1 MCAERARGKIVKD
14 EKRELNVLKED
25 IIKRF
30 TSYVKVNTQSND
42 DNPGCPST
50 PGQLALGRQLVTEL
64 KALGMADVTMDAN
77 GYVMA
82 SLPSNTDKAVPTIG
96 FMSHVDTATDF
107 TGEGVN
113 PQVIEKYDGKDIVL
127 NKERGIILSPG
138 TFPELKK
145 YVGHMLITTDGTTL
159 LGADDKSG
167 ISEIMTAM
175 DYLLHHPEIKHGKVR
190 VAFTPDE
197 EIGRGPHKFDVAAF
211 GAELAYTVDGG
222 ALGGLEYENFNAAEA
237 KLFFSG
243 SNVHPGSAKG
253 KMVNSIKLAIDFQ
266 NRIPANEAPELTDGY
281 EGFYHLLTFN
291 GDVEQS
297 KLVYII
303 RDFDKTKF
311 AEKKSFVQETVKKL
325 QKKYGEKSV
334 VLELK
339 DQYYNMKEKV
349 EEHKEVVDVAYQAL
363 KNLDIEPQVL
373 PIRGGTDGAQISYM
387 GLPTPNLFTG
397 GENFHGKFE
406 YISVDNM
413 VKATKT
419 IVEIIRLFAETK

>member
-1 MCAERARGKIVKD
+1 MA
-14 EKRELNVLKED
+14 LLKED
-25 IIKRF
+25 IMKRF

-50 PGQLALGRQLVTEL
+50 PGQLTLLNRLVDEL
-64 KALGMADVTMDAN
+64 KTIGMADVTIDAS

-82 SLPSNTDKAVPTIG
+82 TLPANTDKNAPTIG

-107 TGEGVN
+107 TGKGVN
-113 PQVIEKYDGKDIVL
+113 PQIIEKYDGKDIVL
-127 NKERGIILSPG
+127 NKERNVVLSPK
-138 TFPELKK
+138 TFPELEK
-145 YVGHMLITTDGTTL
+145 YAGHTLITTDGTTL

-175 DYLLHHPEIKHGKVR
+175 DYLLHHPEIRHGKVR

-211 GAELAYTVDGG
+211 GAKLAYTVDGG

-237 KLFFSG
+237 KLFFNG

-253 KMVNSIKLAIDFQ
+253 KMINSMKIAMDFQ
-266 NRIPANEAPELTDGY
+266 SQLPANETPELTEGY
-281 EGFYHLLTFN
+281 EGFYHLLSFQ

-303 RDFDKTKF
+303 RDFNKGKFIAKKTLVRNVV
-311 AEKKSFVQETVKKL
+311 KSL
-325 QKKYGEKSV
+325 QRKYGEDKI

-349 EEHKEVVDVAYQAL
+349 EQNKEVVDVAYQAM
-363 KNLDIEPQVL
+363 KNLGIEPQVL

-413 VKATKT
+413 VKAAQT
-419 IVEIIRLFAETK
+419 IVEIVKLFEEQAE